1 MDQVLISL
9 KKPGLI
15 SLEILD
21 SKRKELVILG
31 NVLQYGEIKLIFD
44 QVKRTYDAGASKE
57 DIMRV
62 ASFVFRNDK
71 IIDSIIE
78 LIKAIEF
85 EENKRAPYI
94 SIIDDCK
101 EIDWNENMWKI
112 TQVNILDN
120 EGIWI
125 KMKKICKIK

>member
-101 EIDWNENMWKI
+101 EID
-112 TQVNILDN
+112 
-120 EGIWI
+120 
-125 KMKKICKIK
+125 